1 MDGEGD
7 HVDKEKVFTELLE
20 HSWKRYE
27 ELFHNERM
35 DDVLLGAVVASC
47 VRDGYLLL
55 DLSSDG
61 ITHYVRFE
69 DPADHTRLIF
79 RLRHLAEELAV
90 ARVLGNLAEVVI
102 GYGQRVDKLGS
113 RWNKLRSDVKDAF
126 LVTDEPG
133 VITFDAELS
142 GGYLYAQIPLLL
154 NLSAYLKKELEV
166 DVQLIRSHIDATVH
180 ALRQVLQ
187 GRLDLVGV

>member
-1 MDGEGD
+1 MDDAE
-7 HVDKEKVFTELLE
+7 KEKVFAELLE
-20 HSWKRYE
+20 HSWQRYE
-27 ELFHNERM
+27 EIFHNERM

-61 ITHYVRFE
+61 VNHYVRFE
-69 DPADHTRLIF
+69 DPRDHGRLIV

-90 ARVLGNLAEVVI
+90 AKVLGHLAEVVL
-102 GYGQRVDKLGS
+102 GYGQRVEKLGS
-113 RWNKLRSDVKDAF
+113 RWAKLRNEVKDAF

-133 VITFDAELS
+133 VITFDADLS

-154 NLSAYLKKELEV
+154 DLDAYRKQDLEV
-166 DVQLIRSHIDATVH
+166 DVKLIRRHIDAAVH
-180 ALRQVLQ
+180 ALKQVLE
-187 GRLDLVGV
+187 GRLGLVEA

>member
-1 MDGEGD
+1 MDDAE
-7 HVDKEKVFTELLE
+7 KETIFAELLE

-47 VRDGYLLL
+47 VRDGNLLL

-61 ITHYVRFE
+61 VNHYCRFE
-69 DPADHTRLIF
+69 NPHDHTRLIF

-90 ARVLGNLAEVVI
+90 AKVLGHLAEVVI
-102 GYGQRVDKLGS
+102 GYGQRVEKLGT
-113 RWNKLRSDVKDAF
+113 RWAQLRSEVKDAF

-154 NLSAYLKKELEV
+154 DLDTYRKQDLEV
-166 DVQLIRSHIDATVH
+166 DVQLVRKHIDSTVH
-180 ALRQVLQ
+180 ALKQVLQ
-187 GRLDLVGV
+187 GRLGLVEV